1 MNAEQ
6 IAKQLGNAKRAGHG
20 WLTRC
25 PAHNDTHN
33 SLSITDAEGKLL
45 WNCKTGCSQ
54 IAVMDELKRLGF
66 IKPIASVKPEKKS
79 KKKDVIETYERS
91 YDYRDENGELL
102 FQVHRY
108 KTDDPENPKTFKQQ
122 AADGSWSLKNVR
134 RVLYNFRAVLKA
146 KELGQTVYVCEGEKD
161 ADNLINRGLVATTN
175 SSGAGTWSDS
185 YTEVLTGCDVILL
198 PDNDRAGRNR
208 VQHIANNLFGK
219 AKSIKILELDVP
231 EKGDVSDWLGAGH
244 RLMEL
249 LELSKNAPAMKE
261 APKVEE
267 KNVVRIREDKEITG
281 TDLASAKKFIEY
293 MGDDLKFNENLGWYA
308 WDQGFW
314 KSGNHLGVQERAKKV
329 TDALWKESETIGESE
344 RESYMKWAK
353 KTQSRS
359 AIENMISL
367 ARSDKKV
374 RVEMEDFDKNPILFN
389 CINGIVNL
397 DTFELKEHD
406 RSELITRKANI
417 SFKSGAKCPKWL
429 AFLDQIMGGDDEMT
443 CFLQRAIGYTLTGH
457 ITEQKLFFCYGGGM
471 NGKSVFLTVLQEIFG
486 DYSKTIRAN
495 AIMDHKN
502 DTQLDSLS
510 SIVGRRFIRASEI
523 ADTAKLN
530 EALIKDITGGEMIPA
545 RLLYKEPFE
554 FKPVGKLWLHGNHK
568 PRISGSDFGIW
579 RRILLIPFEVT
590 IPEQERDQH
599 LVEKLL
605 EEREG
610 IFQWALI
617 GYHTWMAE
625 GLAPPKRVT
634 DATKEYEKESDTLG
648 EFISQRIEQN
658 EFSQIKASEFY
669 RGYQTWCERNGHKP
683 WSNTRLGLELK
694 RRGVNKVKKESGF
707 VYEGIRLVTDGES
720 EHEADSQK
728 SIHFSY

>member
-6 IAKQLGNAKRAGHG
+6 IANALGKAKRAGRG

-25 PAHNDTHN
+25 PAHDDAHA
-33 SLSITDAEGKLL
+33 SLSISDADGKLL

-54 IAVMDELKRLGF
+54 LAVLEELKRQGY
-66 IKPIASVKPEKKS
+66 IESQTRTKPEPKAKKPE
-79 KKKDVIETYERS
+79 VQETYECS
-91 YDYRDENGELL
+91 YAYKDENDQLL

-108 KTDDPENPKTFKQQ
+108 KTNDPKNTKTFKQQ
-122 AADGSWSLKNVR
+122 AADGTWSLKNVR
-134 RVLYNFRAVLKA
+134 RVLYNLRAVLRA
-146 KELGQTVYVCEGEKD
+146 KQSGQPIWLCEGEKD
-161 ADNLINRGLVATTN
+161 ADNLIKLGFVATTN
-175 SSGAGTWSDS
+175 SSGAGTWSDI
-185 YTEVLTGCDVILL
+185 YTETLTGCDVILL

-208 VQHIANNLFGK
+208 VNHIANNLFGK

-231 EKGDVSDWLGAGH
+231 EKGDVSDWLSAGH
-244 RLMEL
+244 SLMEL
-249 LELSKNAPAMKE
+249 IKLSKNAPVMTE
-261 APKVEE
+261 APQIEE

-314 KSGNHLGVQERAKKV
+314 KSGSALGVQEKAKEV
-329 TDALWKESETIGESE
+329 TDALWKESETVSESE
-344 RESYMKWAK
+344 RETYMKWAK

-359 AIENMISL
+359 AIENMIHL

-374 RVEMEDFDKNPILFN
+374 KVEMNEFDNNPILFN
-389 CINGIVNL
+389 CLNGSVNL

-406 RSELITRKANI
+406 RNDLMTMKANV
-417 SFKSGAKCPKWL
+417 SFKSGTKCPKWL
-429 AFLDQIMGGDDEMT
+429 AFLDQIMDGDEDMIF
-443 CFLQRAIGYTLTGH
+443 FLQRAIGYTLTGH

-554 FKPVGKLWLHGNHK
+554 FRPVGKLWLHGNHK

-590 IPEQERDQH
+590 IPEAERDQH

-610 IFQWALI
+610 IFQWAVI
-617 GYHTWMAE
+617 GYHTWQAE

-648 EFISQRIEQN
+648 EFMSQKIEQN
-658 EFSQIKASEFY
+658 EFAEIRAGDFY
-669 RGYQTWCERNGHKP
+669 RSYQRWCEQNGHKA
-683 WSNTRLGLELK
+683 WSHTRLGLELK
-694 RRGVNKVKKESGF
+694 RRGVQKTKKSAGY
-707 VYEGIRLVTDGES
+707 VYEGMRLITDGEDS
-720 EHEADSQK
+720 HENMQT
-728 SIHFSY
+728 SIGFSY